1 MQNNKESFFSIDRL
15 VEFGMGMA
23 MSQQI
28 VQSMNTM
35 MASMQM
41 PPKVQVSSQP
51 LFAQNAISQESP
63 MPPVYQQYANTQQG
77 KSYQISPQQVSQ
89 NPAAFAQ
96 AGKQNLEKIPPSI
109 PSASEQNL
117 LSEQKIPD
125 FFYISPDGTKTLGP
139 FTQSEVVR
147 FIIENKLSNTTLV
160 WKTGEQNWKKAA
172 DFLEIVA
179 LIALVPPK
187 ILQNQKTENTEEG
200 EEQK

>member
-1 MQNNKESFFSIDRL
+1 MQNDKENFFSIDRL

-28 VQSMNTM
+28 VQSMNNM

-51 LFAQNAISQESP
+51 LFVQNAISQESP
-63 MPPVYQQYANTQQG
+63 IQPVYQQYANA
-77 KSYQISPQQVSQ
+77 QQVSQ
-89 NPAAFAQ
+89 NPAAFGQ

-109 PSASEQNL
+109 PSILEQNL
-117 LSEQKIPD
+117 LSEQKILD
-125 FFYISPDGTKTLGP
+125 FFYISPDGTKVVGP
-139 FTQSEVVR
+139 FTQTEVVR

-179 LIALVPPK
+179 LIALVPPE
-187 ILQNQKTENTEEG
+187 ILKNQKTEYTEEG